1 MKLNLLLL
9 IGALV
14 GTMTAP
20 AQSVVISQIYGGGGN
35 TGATWRND
43 FVELF
48 NRGTETVSVAGWTV
62 EYGSA
67 TGTTWQASA
76 LAGAIEPGRYYLI
89 QLAAG
94 AGGTQSL
101 PAPDAVGTLALGGTA
116 GKIRVR
122 NGETVID
129 LVGYGATA
137 NEFKTAPTR
146 DLSNTTAAIRGG
158 AGCVDT
164 GNNGADFVT
173 GPPVPRN
180 SATARNDCSAAP
192 VGAERL
198 LISQIQ
204 GPGAVSPVV
213 NRRVITRGVVY
224 ARRTNGFY
232 IQSLAGDRDG
242 DDATSEGLLIFG
254 NVPAP
259 AVGTVVDVEGV
270 VTEFRPAAD
279 LQSPPLTELT
289 SPVVTVLRTGEP
301 LPEPEWLTGSDWERL
316 EGMRVQG
323 NWNVIAP
330 TGGAFNEA
338 RGDSTSNGIFWAA
351 PAAAR
356 PFRRPGLDGDATD
369 GRVRVDSRALGG
381 TALDLVPGDYVSVVG
396 ALDFGFRTYTVLAE
410 RTTVFASGLAPRGVP
425 AAVTGEFTV
434 GTLNLRRFFD
444 TATAFAARMALAKL
458 YIQGVLRSPDVLAVQ
473 EVGSLAALEKLAA
486 ELGGYRAYV
495 GATNDP
501 SGIAPGFLV
510 KSGLTV
516 LATASAPNPDLIHD
530 RPPFRLDLRIDG
542 RHVVLV
548 CVHMRSLTDIADA
561 RVQEKRRAQAVSVNA
576 MARGIAGEGLPFAI
590 LGDFNAFPFND
601 GYEDILGTVGAGL
614 GVTSVNGLLANGDNH
629 SYVFNG
635 ATQALDHMLVSAAMR
650 GWLTRVAYGAAN
662 ADFPEAGR
670 VSDHD
675 GLVGWFRFDS
685 APLTALG
692 VVNAASFLGGSVAPG
707 EVVSVFGRGL
717 TGTRVT
723 VDGQEATAFLRTPGQ
738 WNVLIPAGVRVS
750 GTVEL
755 AIEGAGRVEL
765 PVAASAPGLF
775 AVPVSGR
782 RGDVVELWGTGGGT
796 GLATEVR
803 MCGLAAEVVY
813 SGSAAGLWQVNA
825 RIPAGCP
832 VGESRVEVSAGAR
845 TSQEIP
851 LSVR

>member
-1 MKLNLLLL
+1 MKKYLLLL
-9 IGALV
+9 LGALL
-14 GTMTAP
+14 AP

-76 LAGAIEPGRYYLI
+76 LDGTIGPGRYYLI

-122 NGETVID
+122 NRETGVD
-129 LVGYGATA
+129 LVGYGVTA
-137 NEFKTAPTR
+137 NEFKIAPTR
-146 DLSNTTAAIRGG
+146 DLSNTTAAIRAG
-158 AGCVDT
+158 AGCMDT
-164 GNNGADFVT
+164 GNNGADFAV

-180 SATARNDCSAAP
+180 SATPRNDCAAVP

-198 LISQIQ
+198 SISQIQ
-204 GPGAVSPVV
+204 GRGAVSPFVDKRVV
-213 NRRVITRGVVY
+213 TRGVVY

-232 IQSLAGDRDG
+232 IQSLPGDRDA

-270 VTEFRPAAD
+270 VAEFGG
-279 LQSPPLTELT
+279 PPTLTELT

-301 LPEPEWLTGSDWERL
+301 LPEPEWLTGSDWERF
-316 EGMRVQG
+316 EGMRVQA
-323 NWNVIAP
+323 NLNVIGP
-330 TGGAFNEA
+330 TGGTFNET

-356 PFRRPGLDGDATD
+356 PFRRPGADGDATD

-396 ALDFGFRTYTVLAE
+396 ALDYGLRTYTVLAE
-410 RTTVFASGLAPRGVP
+410 RTTVFAGGLVARPVP

-444 TATAFAARMALAKL
+444 SATGFAARVALAKQ
-458 YIQGVLRSPDVLAVQ
+458 YIQGVLRGPDVLAVQ

-486 ELGGYRAYV
+486 ELGGYRAFV

-501 SGIAPGFLV
+501 SGIRPGFLV

-516 LATASAPNPDLIHD
+516 LATASVSDPEQVHD
-530 RPPFRLDLRIDG
+530 RPPFRLDLSVQG
-542 RHVVLV
+542 RRVVLV
-548 CVHMRSLTDIADA
+548 CVHMRSLTDIADL

-576 MARGIAGEGLPFAI
+576 MARRIVAEGLPFAI
-590 LGDFNAFPFND
+590 LGDFNSFPFDD
-601 GYEDILGTVGAGL
+601 GYADMLGLVGAGL

-635 ATQALDHMLVSAAMR
+635 ATQALDHMLVSAGMR
-650 GWLTRVAYGAAN
+650 TWLTRVAYGGAN
-662 ADFPEAGR
+662 ADFPEVGR
-670 VSDHD
+670 LSDHD

-685 APLTALG
+685 VPLAALG

-723 VDGQEATAFLRTPGQ
+723 VDGQEATALLRTPGQ

-755 AIEGAGRVEL
+755 VMEGVGRVEL
-765 PVAASAPGLF
+765 PVAGSAPGLF

-782 RGDVVELWGTGGGT
+782 RGEGVELGGTAGGT

-813 SGSAAGLWQVNA
+813 SGATAGLWQVNA

-832 VGESRVEVSAGAR
+832 VGENRVEVSAGAR
-845 TSQEIP
+845 TSQEIVVM
-851 LSVR
+851 VR

>member
-1 MKLNLLLL
+1 MKLHLLLL
-9 IGALV
+9 LGAALL
-14 GTMTAP
+14 P
-20 AQSVVISQIYGGGGN
+20 AQSVVISQVYGGGGN

-94 AGGTQSL
+94 TGGTQSL

-122 NGETVID
+122 NGEAVVD
-129 LVGYGATA
+129 LVGYGVTA

-146 DLSNTTAAIRGG
+146 DLSNTTAAIRAG

-164 GNNGADFVT
+164 GNNGADFVA

-180 SATARNDCSAAP
+180 SATARNDCSAVP

-198 LISQIQ
+198 SISQIQ
-204 GPGAVSPVV
+204 GRGAVSPVV
-213 NRRVITRGVVY
+213 DRRVITRGVVY

-232 IQSLAGDRDG
+232 IQSLPGDRDA

-254 NVPAP
+254 NVQAP

-270 VTEFRPAAD
+270 VTEFGG
-279 LQSPPLTELT
+279 PPTLTELT

-301 LPEPEWLTGSDWERL
+301 LPEPEWLVGSDWERL

-323 NWNVIAP
+323 NWNVIGP
-330 TGGAFNEA
+330 TGGTFNET

-351 PAAAR
+351 PATAR
-356 PFRRPGLDGDATD
+356 PFRRPGLDGDSTD

-396 ALDFGFRTYTVLAE
+396 ALDFGQRTYTVLAE

-425 AAVTGEFTV
+425 AAVAGEFTV

-444 TATAFAARMALAKL
+444 SATGFAARMALAKQ

-516 LATASAPNPDLIHD
+516 SATSSAPNPDLVHD
-530 RPPFRLDLRIDG
+530 RPPFRLDVRIDG
-542 RHVVLV
+542 RHLVLI

-576 MARGIAGEGLPFAI
+576 MARGIAAEGLPFAI
-590 LGDFNAFPFND
+590 LGDFNSFPFDD
-601 GYEDILGTVGAGL
+601 GYADILGLVAAGL
-614 GVTSVNGLLANGDNH
+614 GVTSVNGLLGNGDNH

-635 ATQALDHMLVSAAMR
+635 ATQALDHMLVSAGMR

-707 EVVSVFGRGL
+707 EVVSVFGREL

-738 WNVLIPAGVRVS
+738 WNVLIPVSVRVG

-755 AIEGAGRVEL
+755 SMEGVGRVEL
-765 PVAASAPGLF
+765 PVAGSAPGLF
-775 AVPVSGR
+775 AVRVSGR
-782 RGDVVELWGTGGGT
+782 RGEVVELWGTGGGT

-803 MCGLAAEVVY
+803 MCGLPAEVVY
-813 SGSAAGLWQVNA
+813 SGMNAGLWQVNA
-825 RIPAGCP
+825 RIPTGCP
-832 VGESRVEVSAGAR
+832 VGENRVEVSAGAR
-845 TSQEIP
+845 SSQEIP
-851 LSVR
+851 VMVR